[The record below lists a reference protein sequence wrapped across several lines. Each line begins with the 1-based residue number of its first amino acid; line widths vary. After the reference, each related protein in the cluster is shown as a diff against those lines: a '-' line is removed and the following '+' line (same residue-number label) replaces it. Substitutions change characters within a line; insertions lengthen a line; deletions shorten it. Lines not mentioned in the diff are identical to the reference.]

1 MHAGALV
8 IMSLLMGTV
17 MWLKMMDSTAVP
29 ETESGPQIEDQP
41 EATDEEP
48 ESLADT
54 FTERFQA
61 MSGCTGEQLH
71 RKVAILQ
78 QVSDGYQLDYENLE
92 SHFEVSHKTIKRD
105 IQALREWNL
114 IEFTGAPKNGYYI
127 FTKYGEKIM
136 HMLTP

>member
-17 MWLKMMDSTAVP
+17 MWLKMIDSTAVA
-29 ETESGPQIEDQP
+29 ETDSRQSMEDKPKPVNEES
-41 EATDEEP
+41 

-61 MSGCTGEQLH
+61 MSGCSGEQLH

-78 QVSDGYQLDYENLE
+78 QVADGYQLDYENLE
-92 SHFEVSHKTIKRD
+92 SHFDVSHKTIKRD